1 MGSMG
6 RGRVRRDKTVGVLFT
21 WIVLAVVEVRLHE
34 ASAGTT
40 HGI

>member
-6 RGRVRRDKTVGVLFT
+6 RGRVHRDKTVDVLFT

-34 ASAGTT
+34 VSAGTT